1 MKSAYEIAMEK
12 MERSSGPAKKL
23 SDAQKQRVAE
33 IEKVCEAKIA
43 SVKLDYEPK
52 IAATMDAQ
60 EFDDL
65 KAGMA
70 REIMALTEKRDTETD
85 AVWEEA

>member
-33 IEKVCEAKIA
+33 IEKVCKAKIA

-52 IAATMDAQ
+52 IASTVDAK

-65 KAGMA
+65 KGGMA
-70 REIMALTEKRDTETD
+70 RELRALEEKRVSETD
-85 AVWEEA
+85 ALWEEA